1 MARAGSQP
9 KRKSKQVTVLGDD
22 LVCRFYTLFNPEMNT
37 NFVLSI
43 KFELKLNSDMKNL
56 MLIIAIMFAASGSN
70 GQQIKPSN
78 SGYAPANGIKI
89 YYEIYGEGK
98 PLVLL
103 HGAFYTIEM
112 NWGQLIPELS
122 KTRKVIAIEMQGHGH
137 TPFSE
142 RKLSITTLASDV
154 EKVMDYLKIDSAD
167 VAGYS
172 MGGSVAY
179 QFAVQSPK
187 RLRKLVII
195 SSTYKTNGWLPIVN
209 GAFKDFKPEFFDNT
223 PIKAAYDAVAP
234 DTTKW
239 RNFLEQMFVFAKEPF
254 NVGDSNIAKIAAPVL
269 IISGDNDG
277 TDKIELMK
285 TYKLLGGGVSADLQ
299 PMPKSQLAIVPSQG
313 HVSLMMQTTTI
324 LTYLNGFLK

>member
-1 MARAGSQP
+1 MFIGS
-9 KRKSKQVTVLGDD
+9 S
-22 LVCRFYTLFNPEMNT
+22 
-37 NFVLSI
+37 S
-43 KFELKLNSDMKNL
+43 S
-56 MLIIAIMFAASGSN
+56 

-78 SGYAPANGIKI
+78 SGYAPVNGINV
-89 YYEIYGEGK
+89 YYEVYGEGR

-103 HGAFYTIEM
+103 HGAFYTIDM

-137 TPFSE
+137 TPFSDRE
-142 RKLSITTLASDV
+142 LSITTLANDV

-167 VAGYS
+167 VAGFS
-172 MGGSVAY
+172 MGGTVAY

-209 GAFKDFKPEFFDNT
+209 GRFKDFKPDFFDNT

-234 DTTKW
+234 DKTKW
-239 RNFLEQMFVFAKEPF
+239 RKFLEQMLAFVKVPF
-254 NVGDSNIAKIAAPVL
+254 NVGDSNISKIAAPVL

-277 TDKIELMK
+277 TDKVELMK
-285 TYKLLGGGVSADLQ
+285 TYQLLGGGVSADLQ
-299 PMPKSQLAIVPSQG
+299 PMPKSHLAIVPSQG

-324 LTYLNGFLK
+324 LNYINDFLK

>member
-1 MARAGSQP
+1 M
-9 KRKSKQVTVLGDD
+9 KSLLKT
-22 LVCRFYTLFNPEMNT
+22 YNT
-37 NFVLSI
+37 FG
-43 KFELKLNSDMKNL
+43 
-56 MLIIAIMFAASGSN
+56 LILLIAIMFIGSSSI

-78 SGYAPANGIKI
+78 SGYAPVNGINV
-89 YYEIYGEGK
+89 YYEVYGEGR

-103 HGAFYTIEM
+103 HGAFYTIDM

-137 TPFSE
+137 TPFSDRE
-142 RKLSITTLASDV
+142 LSITTLANDV

-209 GAFKDFKPEFFDNT
+209 ARFKDFKPEFFDNT
-223 PIKAAYDAVAP
+223 PIKTAYDAVAP
-234 DTTKW
+234 DKTKW
-239 RNFLEQMFVFAKEPF
+239 RMFLEQMLAFVKVPF
-254 NVGDSNIAKIAAPVL
+254 NVGDSNISKIAAPVL

-277 TDKIELMK
+277 TDKVELMK
-285 TYKLLGGGVSADLQ
+285 TYQLLGGGVAADLQ

-324 LTYLNGFLK
+324 LNYLNGFLK